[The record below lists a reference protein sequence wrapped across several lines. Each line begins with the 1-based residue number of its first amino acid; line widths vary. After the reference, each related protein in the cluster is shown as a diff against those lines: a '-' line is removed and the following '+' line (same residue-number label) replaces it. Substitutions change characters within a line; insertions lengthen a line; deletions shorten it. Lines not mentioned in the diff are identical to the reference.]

1 LATSVCKK
9 KLHALRPK
17 APAQHVQTQRT
28 RRKQRL
34 VPCDPASIERQVR
47 QLLADKISGNQVGIW
62 LLAPEHLRLGT
73 WDLLCAWSQSA
84 GDALAPRMAMH
95 LVHEAAL
102 CVNGIRYGRSLSQKG
117 FELANGLPFVP
128 TDSAI
133 HELLAAR
140 SVCDAQRLQI
150 ALGKLRRASG
160 HFPGRL
166 LAIDPHRIKSFTKRQ
181 SRRHRF
187 DARER
192 AEKMAQCFFCLDA
205 ESSQPICFSLASSA
219 TTVAQATPDLLAL
232 GQSILNPPAHQR
244 PLVMADS
251 EHYSADL
258 IDEVR
263 EQTCFDLLMPMPAP
277 SARSR
282 PENFQAYPFHSRWA
296 GYATAKAPFHMTN
309 SRSSQPCYRFV
320 QRSGER
326 PEDYFYKSFLATADR
341 DEVEDLTVAYP
352 QRWHIEEFFKFNQ
365 DLGWHRAGTLNLN
378 IRYGQMSMALLAQAS
393 IHQLR
398 QRLGKPFCQWDA
410 FHLAKDLFGRIE
422 GDLRVKKDT
431 VIVTYYNAPNAKLL
445 REHYENLPKK
455 LQAEGVDPHLPWLY
469 NFKLDFRFR

>member
-1 LATSVCKK
+1 
-9 KLHALRPK
+9 
-17 APAQHVQTQRT
+17 
-28 RRKQRL
+28 
-34 VPCDPASIERQVR
+34 
-47 QLLADKISGNQVGIW
+47 LLADKISGNQVGIW

-73 WDLLCAWSQSA
+73 WDLLCAWSRSA
-84 GDALAPRMAMH
+84 GDALAPRMALH

-102 CVNGIRYGRSLSQKG
+102 CVTGIRRDRSLSQKG

-128 TDSAI
+128 TDAAI
-133 HELLAAR
+133 HEMLAAR
-140 SVCDAQRLQI
+140 SVADAQSLQC
-150 ALGKLRRASG
+150 ALGKIRRASG
-160 HFPGRL
+160 HFPARL

-181 SRRHRF
+181 TRRHRF

-192 AEKMAQCFFCLDA
+192 AEKMAQSFFCLDA
-205 ESSQPICFSLASSA
+205 ESFQPVCFSLASSA

-232 GQSILNPPAHQR
+232 SQEILNPPAGQR

-251 EHYSADL
+251 EHYCAEL
-258 IDEVR
+258 IDQVR

-277 SARSR
+277 SAKAP
-282 PENFQAYPFHSRWA
+282 PEKFEAYRFHPRWA
-296 GYATAKAPFHMTN
+296 GYATAKAPCHLTN
-309 SRSSQPCYRFV
+309 SRSTEPYYRFL

-326 PEDYFYKSFLATADR
+326 PEDYYYKSFLATADR
-341 DEVEDLTVAYP
+341 DEVEDLAIAYP
-352 QRWHIEEFFKFNQ
+352 QRWHIEEFFKSNQ
-365 DLGWHRAGTLNLN
+365 ALGWSRAGTLNLN

-422 GDLRVKKDT
+422 GDLRVKDDT
-431 VIVTYYNAPNAKLL
+431 VLVTYYNAPNAKLL
-445 REHYENLPKK
+445 RQHYENLPEILK
-455 LQAEGVDPHLPWLY
+455 AEGLDPHLPWLY